1 MKRDFT
7 QYNKIFIIEM
17 EIEQEEVFLK
27 IYVILVIDI
36 LKIILKMVIKMY
48 LYVYIIIGYNKYINR

>member
-48 LYVYIIIGYNKYINR
+48 LYIYYNRI

>member
-7 QYNKIFIIEM
+7 QYNTIFIIEM
-17 EIEQEEVFLK
+17 EIEQEEAFLK

-48 LYVYIIIGYNKYINR
+48 LYIYYNRI